1 MKQHNYT
8 ATIAWTGNLGS
19 GTDHYKN
26 YGRSHHISID
36 GKAEIEGSSDP
47 AFLGDPSKHNPE
59 ELLLSSLSSCHMLWY
74 LHFCSVNKIIVEEYV
89 DHATAIMVEEES
101 GKGYFKKVTLNPSV
115 RVKDSTM
122 IAQAIELHKKASEY
136 CFIAN
141 SVNFP
146 VLHNP
151 NVSISTSG

>member
-1 MKQHNYT
+1 MKQHNYI
-8 ATIAWTGNLGS
+8 ATITWTGNRGS

-26 YGRSHHISID
+26 YERSHRISID

-59 ELLLSSLSSCHMLWY
+59 ELLLASLSSCHMLWY

-89 DHATAIMVEEES
+89 DHATAIMLEEES
-101 GKGYFKKVTLNPSV
+101 GKGRFKEVTLNPSV

-122 IAQAIELHKKASEY
+122 IAQAIELHQKASEY

-146 VLHNP
+146 VLHTP
-151 NVSISTSG
+151 NVSISTCS